1 MCQKISNSPHKATD
15 ATTNTATTI
24 NMKLFIISLVI
35 SSVHGF
41 GMPVLPAEMNIAVDK
56 LVRYVP
62 LSNDPI
68 EVIAKTALVPMIIY
82 SPFAMRDSKKEVQL
96 PRPGSYD
103 SEIDYDAP
111 IDRQLKTGHI
121 IRRQPYTL
129 GLGSMGSITLPSTIQ
144 NAMHLYEP
152 EIKFQLTEDI
162 EEQWFS
168 LIHDECYLGKDLTAH
183 ECVDFDPLHNTKMA

>member
-1 MCQKISNSPHKATD
+1 
-15 ATTNTATTI
+15 
-24 NMKLFIISLVI
+24 MKLVIISLVI
-35 SSVHGF
+35 SSAHGF

-62 LSNDPI
+62 LIPL
-68 EVIAKTALVPMIIY
+68 ELVAKTALVPMIIY
-82 SPFAMRDSKKEVQL
+82 SPFAMRDSKKEFLL
-96 PRPGSYD
+96 PRPDSYD

-111 IDRQLKTGHI
+111 MERQLKAGHI
-121 IRRQPYTL
+121 VRRQPYTL
-129 GLGSMGSITLPSTIQ
+129 GLGSMGSLTLPSPIQ

-152 EIKFQLTEDI
+152 EIKFQLPEDI

>member
-1 MCQKISNSPHKATD
+1 MSKDLELIKQLMNY
-15 ATTNTATTI
+15 NTASTI
-24 NMKLFIISLVI
+24 TMKLFIISLVI

-62 LSNDPI
+62 LTNDPI
-68 EVIAKTALVPMIIY
+68 ELMANTALVPIIIY

-111 IDRQLKTGHI
+111 MERQLNAGHI
-121 IRRQPYTL
+121 VRRQPYTL

-152 EIKFQLTEDI
+152 EIKFQLPEDI
-162 EEQWFS
+162 EKQWYS

>member
-1 MCQKISNSPHKATD
+1 MR
-15 ATTNTATTI
+15 
-24 NMKLFIISLVI
+24 LFIISLVI
-35 SSVHGF
+35 SCAHGF
-41 GMPVLPAEMNIAVDK
+41 GMPILPAEMNIAVDK

-62 LSNDPI
+62 LTNDPI
-68 EVIAKTALVPMIIY
+68 ELVAKTALVPMIIY

-111 IDRQLKTGHI
+111 IDRQLKAGHI
-121 IRRQPYTL
+121 VRRQPM
-129 GLGSMGSITLPSTIQ
+129 LGSMGSITLPSTIQ

-152 EIKFQLTEDI
+152 EIKFQLPEDI

>member
-1 MCQKISNSPHKATD
+1 
-15 ATTNTATTI
+15 
-24 NMKLFIISLVI
+24 MKLFIIPLVI

-62 LSNDPI
+62 LTNDPI
-68 EVIAKTALVPMIIY
+68 ELVAKTTLVPMIIY

-111 IDRQLKTGHI
+111 IDRQLKAGHNI
-121 IRRQPYTL
+121 VRRQPYTL

-152 EIKFQLTEDI
+152 EIKFQLPEDI